1 MRGSSPIRCAAAFAV
16 LLAMLALG
24 ACRAEHPAIVAFAYG
39 RFGEALAGFRQL
51 ERDLGDEAP
60 AAVFH
65 GQALSALRTGALVE
79 AELAVE
85 KLVARGG
92 LDFAPE
98 RDFVLGVT
106 AFVRC
111 ERAEAQASGP
121 EAEPFAFDVAIAH
134 AEAAQAA
141 WQRAAIARGD
151 WPEARRNLVR
161 AMNKLDELRKKRQA
175 AIERKRKDQ
184 RPDSKPKPSEEEA
197 PRDSDGQPKEIEPAP
212 RLEPQAVELAR
223 GQIDGLLRRL
233 DEKEREKG
241 ALRRSQRTALQ
252 SGVEKDW

>member
-184 RPDSKPKPSEEEA
+184 RQKFFHVWILPYKFFLFRAFIEKRGDTGTRKNTPHAIYFQSPARNLDKIISLSSK
-197 PRDSDGQPKEIEPAP
+197 
-212 RLEPQAVELAR
+212 
-223 GQIDGLLRRL
+223 
-233 DEKEREKG
+233 
-241 ALRRSQRTALQ
+241 
-252 SGVEKDW
+252 